1 MTLRIHL
8 PRPLA
13 TIALCGETPEPG
25 RIAGDVADVDCRR
38 CLRAEL
44 ARVRERLAFVVAR
57 QVALRGMGA

>member
-25 RIAGDVADVDCRR
+25 RIASDVADVDCRR
-38 CLRAEL
+38 CLRAEI
-44 ARVRERLAFVVAR
+44 ARARARLGFVVAR
-57 QVALRGMGA
+57 QLGLRGMGA